1 MVSVPAAPRPAVLRP
16 AVLRPAVL
24 RPAVLRPVWLAGRVL
39 PAAAAVS
46 LLLTGCAGASPTA
59 AAAPSRTPGAV
70 SPSPAPLT
78 GDLVVF
84 AAASLQQ
91 TFTRL
96 GDLLMAQHPDLHV
109 TFSFGASSTLAQQLD
124 QGAPADVFA
133 SANAATMAAA
143 SGVTEAP
150 VTFAHN
156 SLEIVVPAGNPGHV
170 TGLADFARPR
180 LKIAV
185 CAVEVPCG
193 SAAATAFAAAG
204 VTPAPDTYEKD
215 VTAALTK
222 AVLGEV
228 DAALVYRTDVRS
240 AGAAVQGID
249 FPQAAAA
256 RNDYPIATVV
266 GSHNAE
272 AARAFVALVLSAEG
286 QRVLTDAGF
295 DAA

>member
-1 MVSVPAAPRPAVLRP
+1 M
-16 AVLRPAVL
+16 
-24 RPAVLRPVWLAGRVL
+24 AGRRTSSRGARTRMGTTKVRATAGAV
-39 PAAAAVS
+39 PVAAAVG
-46 LLLTGCAGASPTA
+46 LLLSSCAPGA
-59 AAAPSRTPGAV
+59 TPGSAAGTA
-70 SPSPAPLT
+70 SSAPTSSTSSRAPLT
-78 GDLVVF
+78 GQLVVF

-91 TFTRL
+91 TFTAL
-96 GDLLMAQHPDLHV
+96 GNQLMAQNPDLHI
-109 TFSFGASSTLAQQLD
+109 TFSFGASSTLAQQLE

-133 SANAATMAAA
+133 SANPATMKAA
-143 SGVTEAP
+143 SSVTDKP

-170 TGLADFARPR
+170 TGLADFAKPQ
-180 LKIAV
+180 LKIAL

-215 VTAALTK
+215 VTATLTK

-240 AGAAVQGID
+240 AGDKVQGID
-249 FPQAAAA
+249 FPQAAGA
-256 RNDYPIATVV
+256 RNDYPIATVA
-266 GSHNAE
+266 GARNH
-272 AARAFVALVLSAEG
+272 AAAQAFVDLVLSAQG
-286 QRVLTDAGF
+286 QQVLTAAGF

>member
-1 MVSVPAAPRPAVLRP
+1 MSARRGTT
-16 AVLRPAVL
+16 
-24 RPAVLRPVWLAGRVL
+24 GRGTTARARSGR
-39 PAAAAVS
+39 AAARAVPVATAVG
-46 LLLTGCAGASPTA
+46 LLLTACAAG
-59 AAAPSRTPGAV
+59 PGAG
-70 SPSPAPLT
+70 SATGAAGGTSSSAPTGSASSRAPLT
-78 GDLVVF
+78 GQLVVF

-91 TFTRL
+91 TFTTL
-96 GDLLMAQHPDLHV
+96 GNQLMAQNPGLHI
-109 TFSFGASSTLAQQLD
+109 TFSFGASSTLAQQLE

-133 SANAATMAAA
+133 SANPATMKAA
-143 SGVTEAP
+143 SAVTDKP

-170 TGLADFARPR
+170 TGLADFAKPQ
-180 LKIAV
+180 LKIAL

-215 VTAALTK
+215 VTATLTK

-240 AGAAVQGID
+240 AGDKVQGID
-249 FPQAAAA
+249 FPQASAA
-256 RNDYPIATVV
+256 RNDYPIATVA
-266 GSHNAE
+266 GARNH
-272 AARAFVALVLSAEG
+272 AAAQAFVDLVLSARG
-286 QRVLTDAGF
+286 QKVLTDAGF